1 MFKFLF
7 LFFFV
12 SVFGVNAKDYCE
24 IHSIFDD
31 SVKSISCDKG
41 QKLFGYY
48 QFESENSQFEYEFN
62 KKFNVYLLKLYK
74 NETLNFLEKF
84 CINDDDLK
92 IKEITNPNK
101 KGNLKFTTK
110 IIVSC
115 KLKSI

>member
-12 SVFGVNAKDYCE
+12 FGVNAKDNCE
-24 IHSIFDD
+24 IHDIFNN

>member
-1 MFKFLF
+1 MLKF
-7 LFFFV
+7 LFFF
-12 SVFGVNAKDYCE
+12 FFIFEVNANDTCE
-24 IHSIFDD
+24 IHGIFDN
-31 SVKSISCDKG
+31 SVNSISCDKG

-74 NETLNFLEKF
+74 NETLNFLEKYCF
-84 CINDDDLK
+84 NDDDLK
-92 IKEITNPNK
+92 IKEITNLNK
-101 KGNLKFTTK
+101 SGNSKFVTK

>member
-1 MFKFLF
+1 MLKILFFF
-7 LFFFV
+7 LFFLEV
-12 SVFGVNAKDYCE
+12 SATDTCE
-24 IHSIFDD
+24 IHDIFDKPIK
-31 SVKSISCDKG
+31 SVSCYKG

-74 NETLNFLEKF
+74 NETLNFLEKYCF
-84 CINDDDLK
+84 NDDDLK
-92 IKEITNPNK
+92 IKEITNLNK
-101 KGNLKFTTK
+101 SGNSKFVTK

>member
-7 LFFFV
+7 FFFFA
-12 SVFGVNAKDYCE
+12 FGVNAKDNCE
-24 IHSIFDD
+24 IHDIFNN

-74 NETLNFLEKF
+74 NETLNFLEKY
-84 CINDDDLK
+84 CLNDNDLK
-92 IKEITNPNK
+92 IKEITNLNK
-101 KGNLKFTTK
+101 RGNSKFTTK

>member
-1 MFKFLF
+1 MSK
-7 LFFFV
+7 FFFV
-12 SVFGVNAKDYCE
+12 FFFVFGVNAKDYCE
-24 IHSIFDD
+24 IHAIFDN
-31 SVKSISCDKG
+31 SVNSISCDKG

-74 NETLNFLEKF
+74 NETLNFLEKYCF
-84 CINDDDLK
+84 NDDDLK
-92 IKEITNPNK
+92 IKEITNLNK
-101 KGNLKFTTK
+101 SGNSKFVTK

>member
-12 SVFGVNAKDYCE
+12 FGVNAKDNCE
-24 IHSIFDD
+24 IHDIFDN

-74 NETLNFLEKF
+74 NETLNFLEKY
-84 CINDDDLK
+84 CHNDNDLK
-92 IKEITNPNK
+92 IKEITNLNM
-101 KGNLKFTTK
+101 KGNSKFTTK

-115 KLKSI
+115 KFKSI